1 VIFKKCGTETL
12 NLFHEVFGEERGIGY
27 SQSQKDFRRY
37 IEGWKTRVKQCVASD
52 GSYIE
57 GDDLQIQDGP

>member
-1 VIFKKCGTETL
+1 VEL
-12 NLFHEVFGEERGIGY
+12 AAAL
-27 SQSQKDFRRY
+27 SQKDFRRY

-57 GDDLQIQDGP
+57 GDDLQIQNGPRKSSPSP